1 MNIIADVVPENY
13 TIIKEDISSVCRCC
27 LASEELTEIFQN
39 GLEISA
45 ELVEFISVYIEV
57 DQNDGLP
64 NYVCS
69 ACVSS
74 LRKWHQFRL
83 KCSESYQLLER
94 LKECGVE
101 TLEETEEICVDSELI
116 VHGVKI
122 EQVYLGREAICIDK
136 EHDSLNEDDQMIDSI
151 TEEERFETMHG
162 LLDTKRPN
170 KKDNGEKINNRKG
183 IKEDAKK
190 RYNYLRQC
198 PICGIVMKRG
208 LKEHIMVHN
217 DPTGRPFKCDSC
229 DKTYCRKEN
238 LRQHRERE
246 HLLIRYPCDVCG
258 KVFSTKDILSV
269 HRKLHNADVQY
280 KCDQCDQVFNS
291 NKYLYKHK
299 QKHRGIKKFVCSF
312 CGKSFLVGEYL
323 KDHLRIHTGER
334 PFECKLCG
342 KGFRTANHLRQHNRT
357 HQTTVSD
364 TRDKNDQPEC

>member
-1 MNIIADVVPENY
+1 MDNIVDTSTDNY
-13 TIIKEDISSVCRCC
+13 TIIKEDVPSVCRCC

-39 GLEISA
+39 GTETSA
-45 ELVEFISVYIEV
+45 ELAELISAYIEV

-69 ACVSS
+69 SCIRS
-74 LRKWHQFRL
+74 LRNWHQFRL
-83 KCSESYQLLER
+83 KCNESYQLLER
-94 LKECGVE
+94 LKECEVE
-101 TLEETEEICVDSELI
+101 TLDETEEICVDSELI
-116 VHGVKI
+116 VHDVNI
-122 EQVYLGREAICIDK
+122 EQIYIGRDTICTDK
-136 EHDSLNEDDQMIDSI
+136 EQDSLNEDDQLIESVPEDDRFEPTQEIVDLKRSNQKENSGKIIHRKI
-151 TEEERFETMHG
+151 TEG
-162 LLDTKRPN
+162 
-170 KKDNGEKINNRKG
+170 GG
-183 IKEDAKK
+183 KK

-269 HRKLHNADVQY
+269 HRKLHNASVQY

-299 QKHRGIKKFVCSF
+299 QKHLGIKKFVCSY
-312 CGKSFLVGEYL
+312 CGKSFLVG
-323 KDHLRIHTGER
+323 
-334 PFECKLCG
+334 
-342 KGFRTANHLRQHNRT
+342 
-357 HQTTVSD
+357 
-364 TRDKNDQPEC
+364 